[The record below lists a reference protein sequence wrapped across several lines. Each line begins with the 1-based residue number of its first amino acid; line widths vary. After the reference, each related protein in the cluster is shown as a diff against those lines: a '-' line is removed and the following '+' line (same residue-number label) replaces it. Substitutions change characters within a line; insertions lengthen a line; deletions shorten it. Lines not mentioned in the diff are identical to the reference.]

1 MIAEKRLPTVEDLL
15 ALKSVSDAQMS
26 PDGQAVAFVVGDSYK
41 EKDAKTI
48 KSQIWLVEASGGGA
62 RPFTSGP
69 RSDILPRWSPDGR
82 TLAFLS
88 DRTEENKYQI
98 HLLPA
103 AGGEARALT
112 EVKGSV
118 SAFAWSPNGRSIA
131 YLMNDPET
139 EEEKKRE
146 EEKDDAIEF
155 EARPKYSRLWV
166 IDVASR
172 ETREVTHGP
181 IQVWEFSWSADG
193 EHFALLVSDSP
204 EEWAWYQARLARVPA
219 AGGQPATIYTT
230 PKQLARPL
238 WSPDGHEIAFISC
251 IWSDRGVVAGDIY
264 VIPAEGGEAHNL
276 TEGRPISATWMD
288 WERDERSL
296 LVMAYEDGET
306 GLYRLER
313 ATSEL
318 RQLWREPVGVTDR
331 WWQQYSRSA
340 DGQTLAVVREEA
352 AHPRDVWLG
361 RLGAGER
368 VAWHQL
374 THLHPQVAELA
385 LGETEVLRWH
395 GPDGLAIQG
404 LLIKPVSYEP
414 GRRYP
419 LVTYVHGGPAAL
431 WGHRFYLSPGWPQLL
446 AAHGFAVLLPN
457 PRGSV
462 GWGTAF
468 TAANQ
473 GDLGGR
479 DWHDILAGV
488 DACIAAGIADPE
500 RLGICG
506 WSYGGFMTAWA
517 VTQTDR
523 FKAAV
528 MGAGISDW
536 LSFHGTSNLP
546 TWDVQAYQADPY
558 DPEGPFVRFS
568 PITYVH
574 QVKTPT
580 LILHGEKDPYVPVG
594 QAYQFLRALKELGVP
609 VELVVYPREGHGIL
623 EKAHVRDQLERIV
636 AWFEKTL

>member
-1 MIAEKRLPTVEDLL
+1 MSSEKRLTTVEDLL
-15 ALKSVSDAQMS
+15 TLKSVSDAQVS
-26 PDGQAVAFVVGDSYK
+26 PDGRLVAFVVGDSYK

-48 KSQIWLVEASGGGA
+48 KSQVWLVEAPGGEA

-88 DRTEENKYQI
+88 DRVEEDRYQI
-98 HLLPA
+98 YLLPA
-103 AGGEARALT
+103 AGGEARPLT

-118 SAFAWSPNGRSIA
+118 SAFSWSPDGRSIA

-166 IDVASR
+166 VDVASS
-172 ETREVTHGP
+172 ETHAVTPGP
-181 IQVWEFSWSADG
+181 IQVWEFNWSADG
-193 EHFALLVSDSP
+193 NHFALLVSDSP
-204 EEWAWYQARLARVPA
+204 EEWAWYRARLARVPA
-219 AGGQPATIYTT
+219 AGGQPITIYTT
-230 PKQLARPL
+230 HKQLARPL

-264 VIPAEGGEAHNL
+264 VIPAEGGEARNL
-276 TEGRPISATWMD
+276 TEDRPISATWMD
-288 WERDERSL
+288 WEGDGRSL

-313 ATSEL
+313 ATNEL

-340 DGQTLAVVREEA
+340 DGQTLAVVREDA
-352 AHPRDVWLG
+352 AYPRDVWLG

-462 GWGTAF
+462 GWGAAF
-468 TAANQ
+468 TTANQ
-473 GDLGGR
+473 GDLGGH
-479 DWHDILAGV
+479 DWQDILAGV
-488 DACIAAGIADPE
+488 NACIAAGIADPE

-517 VTQTDR
+517 VTRTDR

-546 TWDVQAYQADPY
+546 TWDAQAYQADPY

-594 QAYQFLRALKELGVP
+594 QAYQFFRALKELGVP
-609 VELVVYPREGHGIL
+609 VELVIYPREGHGIL

-636 AWFEKTL
+636 AWFEKML